1 MSRREQCERA
11 RETAR
16 RRKRHSV
23 FIPKRTLSTIKY
35 KTCFSLSNL
44 LLQLHARHVLHQHP
58 RDVRPVLFY
67 RRSHIRLGS
76 FRFRFQL
83 FRQLVGPSRGLR
95 QHVLVLLL
103 SLVSVRLNFRFRF
116 VFGLFNSRR
125 FFCLFVCS
133 KGRREREREK
143 LVVFLSFLRT
153 SSSRG
158 KNQTTREKCLKKTR
172 SRRTKTYL
180 VSPRSRSRSPLVPP
194 VKAFESRLVSANP
207 FSLISLKSTFTLS
220 LCLSLSVVLLLS
232 KVFIYVLQKGN
243 LLRRIVKIT
252 LLFSLSFRLVL

>member
-95 QHVLVLLL
+95 KHVLVLLL

-116 VFGLFNSRR
+116 VFGLFNPRR

-143 LVVFLSFLRT
+143 LVVFLSFLEEHPAVE
-153 SSSRG
+153 G
-158 KNQTTREKCLKKTR
+158 KIKRREK
-172 SRRTKTYL
+172 
-180 VSPRSRSRSPLVPP
+180 
-194 VKAFESRLVSANP
+194 
-207 FSLISLKSTFTLS
+207 
-220 LCLSLSVVLLLS
+220 SV
-232 KVFIYVLQKGN
+232 
-243 LLRRIVKIT
+243 
-252 LLFSLSFRLVL
+252 

>member
-1 MSRREQCERA
+1 MNMRSECRVASSASVREK
-11 RETAR
+11 TAR

-95 QHVLVLLL
+95 KHVLVLLL

-133 KGRREREREK
+133 KGRREREK
-143 LVVFLSFLRT
+143 LVVFLSFLEEHPAVE
-153 SSSRG
+153 G
-158 KNQTTREKCLKKTR
+158 KIKRREK
-172 SRRTKTYL
+172 
-180 VSPRSRSRSPLVPP
+180 
-194 VKAFESRLVSANP
+194 
-207 FSLISLKSTFTLS
+207 
-220 LCLSLSVVLLLS
+220 SV
-232 KVFIYVLQKGN
+232 
-243 LLRRIVKIT
+243 
-252 LLFSLSFRLVL
+252 

>member
-1 MSRREQCERA
+1 M
-11 RETAR
+11 
-16 RRKRHSV
+16 
-23 FIPKRTLSTIKY
+23 
-35 KTCFSLSNL
+35 
-44 LLQLHARHVLHQHP
+44 LHQHP

-95 QHVLVLLL
+95 KHVLVLLL

-116 VFGLFNSRR
+116 VFGLFNPRR

-133 KGRREREREK
+133 KGRRERERE
-143 LVVFLSFLRT
+143 VSGVFILFGGT

-220 LCLSLSVVLLLS
+220 LSLSLCLSLSRLFFCS
-232 KVFIYVLQKGN
+232 QKYLCIAKGQTVAN
-243 LLRRIVKIT
+243 R
-252 LLFSLSFRLVL
+252 

>member
-1 MSRREQCERA
+1 MRSECRVASRVRA
-11 RETAR
+11 RERDCAYGR
-16 RRKRHSV
+16 RHSV

-83 FRQLVGPSRGLR
+83 FRQLVGPSRGLHK
-95 QHVLVLLL
+95 HVLVLLL

-116 VFGLFNSRR
+116 VFGLFNPRR

-133 KGRREREREK
+133 KGRREK
-143 LVVFLSFLRT
+143 KVSLVFLSFLRT

-158 KNQTTREKCLKKTR
+158 KNQTKKSATENAHQTRTQ
-172 SRRTKTYL
+172 
-180 VSPRSRSRSPLVPP
+180 
-194 VKAFESRLVSANP
+194 
-207 FSLISLKSTFTLS
+207 
-220 LCLSLSVVLLLS
+220 
-232 KVFIYVLQKGN
+232 KVFNKKDAIIRERQQ
-243 LLRRIVKIT
+243 
-252 LLFSLSFRLVL
+252 LSPCLAAVTIAFASCSACKSF

>member
-1 MSRREQCERA
+1 MRSERRVASCERA

-16 RRKRHSV
+16 RQRHSV

-67 RRSHIRLGS
+67 RRAHIRLGS

-133 KGRREREREK
+133 KGRREREVSGVFILFANIQQSREK
-143 LVVFLSFLRT
+143 
-153 SSSRG
+153 
-158 KNQTTREKCLKKTR
+158 TRKEKR
-172 SRRTKTYL
+172 DR
-180 VSPRSRSRSPLVPP
+180 
-194 VKAFESRLVSANP
+194 
-207 FSLISLKSTFTLS
+207 
-220 LCLSLSVVLLLS
+220 
-232 KVFIYVLQKGN
+232 Q
-243 LLRRIVKIT
+243 
-252 LLFSLSFRLVL
+252 

>member
-95 QHVLVLLL
+95 KHVLVLLL

-116 VFGLFNSRR
+116 VFGLFNPRR

-133 KGRREREREK
+133 KGRRERERSQWC
-143 LVVFLSFLRT
+143 FSPFWRNIQQ
-153 SSSRG
+153 S
-158 KNQTTREKCLKKTR
+158 REKSNDARKVFEKD
-172 SRRTKTYL
+172 
-180 VSPRSRSRSPLVPP
+180 
-194 VKAFESRLVSANP
+194 AFEKNENLPCLAAVTIAFASCSAC
-207 FSLISLKSTFTLS
+207 KSF
-220 LCLSLSVVLLLS
+220 
-232 KVFIYVLQKGN
+232 
-243 LLRRIVKIT
+243 
-252 LLFSLSFRLVL
+252 

>member
-1 MSRREQCERA
+1 
-11 RETAR
+11 
-16 RRKRHSV
+16 
-23 FIPKRTLSTIKY
+23 
-35 KTCFSLSNL
+35 
-44 LLQLHARHVLHQHP
+44 VLHQHP

-95 QHVLVLLL
+95 KHVLVLLL

-116 VFGLFNSRR
+116 VFGLFNPRR

-133 KGRREREREK
+133 KGRREREK

-158 KNQTTREKCLKKTR
+158 KKQEKKSATDNEKNIYN
-172 SRRTKTYL
+172 SSRTKTYL

-232 KVFIYVLQKGN
+232 KVFIYVLQKGK